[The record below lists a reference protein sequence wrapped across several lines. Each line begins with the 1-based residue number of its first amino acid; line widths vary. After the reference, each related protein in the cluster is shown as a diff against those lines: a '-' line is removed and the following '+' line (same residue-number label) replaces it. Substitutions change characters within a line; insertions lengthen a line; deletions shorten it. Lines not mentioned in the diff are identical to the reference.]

1 MFRVS
6 RLRAALWISPALFF
20 LISFPCLFPS
30 LGHGNVNTEEVIGR
44 LKSTYRDVRDMTA
57 DFTQRSSIQGF
68 EEKVFGGRLYLK
80 KPKMVRWDYSK
91 PEKQNVFIKGEKA
104 ILYLPG
110 QKQAIVQNLS
120 KNPDAEPALGLLSD
134 IEIWQDLFHII
145 GEKETDDTFRLE
157 LRPKK
162 MPQIEKV
169 LVEIYKKTFYI
180 HKLTLFEKSGN
191 RVSFD
196 FFNIQ
201 FNSNLKDGLF
211 DFKIPNGVD
220 VLEY

>member
-1 MFRVS
+1 MFRIS
-6 RLRAALWISPALFF
+6 RLRAALWIPPVFFF
-20 LISFPCLFPS
+20 LLSFPS
-30 LGHGNVNTEEVIGR
+30 LGHGSIDAEEVIDR
-44 LKSTYRDVRDMTA
+44 LKSTYREIGDMTA

-91 PEKQNVFIKGEKA
+91 PEKQNIYIRGDKV

-120 KNPDAEPALGLLSD
+120 ENPDAEPALGLLSD
-134 IEIWQDLFHII
+134 IERWQDLFHIK
-145 GEKETDDTFRLE
+145 GGDETADMFRLE

-162 MPQIEKV
+162 MPRIEKA
-169 LVEIYKKTFYI
+169 LVEIHKETFYI
-180 HKLTLFEKSGN
+180 QRLTLFEESGN

-196 FFNIQ
+196 FSNIKP
-201 FNSNLKDGLF
+201 NGNLKESLF
-211 DFKIPNGVD
+211 DFKIPRGVE